1 VDGEN
6 VRIEESIKKTRI
18 YWLSRYTRI
27 RIMFL
32 NTLDP
37 QKRERV
43 YLVDA
48 YILVWYINEYE
59 SGIFFSGIRIK
70 IREIVFNLLEHTKI
84 CFDFS
89 DDRFFSFSVFF
100 CGGQWCGTI
109 L

>member
-1 VDGEN
+1 
-6 VRIEESIKKTRI
+6 
-18 YWLSRYTRI
+18 
-27 RIMFL
+27 MFL
-32 NTLDP
+32 NTPDP

-48 YILVWYINEYE
+48 YILVCYINEYE

-89 DDRFFSFSVFF
+89 DETDFFSFLFFFSVVGSGVVQFHKNVAVDF
-100 CGGQWCGTI
+100 
-109 L
+109 